1 MRMHEGGSEKIS
13 VCARRAN
20 AHTRAEMRTRA
31 CSQPLCVLAS
41 WAALLACARANN
53 ACPPAC
59 ACSQDSGTVSCHA
72 GGASGVPTRVPAWT
86 STLILRGRNVTTLQR
101 GAFAAPNGSALDE
114 AATLSLSGNLIRAVE
129 ADAFAGLPHLHVLD
143 LSHNQL
149 ERVSDGAFK
158 GLRELRTL
166 CLNESIVPEAAA
178 QLAAALGAGD
188 LRDLHRLELAGNRL
202 RSPPLTPA
210 GLDAFQLL
218 HQLVLVNNSIRSLG
232 REDVGGLER
241 QRRTRVY
248 LARNP
253 FRCACELE
261 ALYWWL
267 KNASQC
273 PDAALLRCAEPEARR
288 GLQVEQL
295 RPEDVDCLNENL
307 EAVSY
312 VFLGIVL
319 ALIGLVF
326 LMVLYL
332 NRGGIKRWLNNIRE
346 ACRDQMEVYHY
357 RYEQDSDPRL
367 ANVAV

>member
-1 MRMHEGGSEKIS
+1 R
-13 VCARRAN
+13 
-20 AHTRAEMRTRA
+20 
-31 CSQPLCVLAS
+31 
-41 WAALLACARANN
+41 
-53 ACPPAC
+53 
-59 ACSQDSGTVSCHA
+59 
-72 GGASGVPTRVPAWT
+72 
-86 STLILRGRNVTTLQR
+86 R
-101 GAFAAPNGSALDE
+101 GAFASAAANGSALD
-114 AATLSLSGNLIRAVE
+114 AAAALSLSANAIREVE
-129 ADAFAGLPHLHVLD
+129 ADAFAGLPHLRVLD
-143 LSHNQL
+143 LSHNRL
-149 ERVSDGAFK
+149 ERVSRGAFR

-202 RSPPLTPA
+202 RGVPLAAPHTF
-210 GLDAFQLL
+210 GLL

-232 REDVGGLER
+232 REDVSGLER
-241 QRRTRVY
+241 QRRVRVY

-261 ALYWWL
+261 AFYWWL

-288 GLQVEQL
+288 GLPVERL